1 MAKGKYINWI
11 TDEGKVKIQG
21 WAQDGLT
28 DEQIAKNIG
37 INVSTLYEW
46 KNKYPE
52 IDESLKKG
60 KEVVDREVENALFKR
75 AIGYKTTDHQ
85 FKMVDVDSEVLKTK
99 RRKTANE
106 YKLDHPEA
114 TQQEIDDY
122 AVANVPTREKVEVT
136 QNERDVPPD
145 TTAAIFWLKNRKPV
159 EWRDQQHLELNG
171 NVNNPFDKVSTA
183 ELKKLGKKFLPDED
197 N

>member
-1 MAKGKYINWI
+1 MAKGKYANWI
-11 TDEGKVKIQG
+11 TEEGATKIEG
-21 WAQDGLT
+21 WARDGLI
-28 DEQIAKNIG
+28 DEQIAKNMG
-37 INVSTLYEW
+37 ISVSTLYEW
-46 KNKYPE
+46 KKKYPE
-52 IDESLKKG
+52 ISDALKKG

-85 FKMVDVDSEVLKTK
+85 FKMVDVDSEVLKTS
-99 RRKTANE
+99 RRKKANE

-122 AVANVPTREKVEVT
+122 AVTKVPTRERVEVT

-183 ELKKLGKKFLPDED
+183 ELKKLGKKFLSDGD
-197 N
+197 D